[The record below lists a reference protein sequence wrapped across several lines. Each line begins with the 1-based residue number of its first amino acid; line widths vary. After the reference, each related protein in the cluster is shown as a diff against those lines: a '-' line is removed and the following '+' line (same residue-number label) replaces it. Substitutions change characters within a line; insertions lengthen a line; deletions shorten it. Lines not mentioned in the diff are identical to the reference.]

1 LKLFFG
7 HRNRGRH
14 GSHGGIGH
22 ALRHGFGGEGRSGR
36 GGSRKRLFD
45 GAALKLILLRL
56 IEQEPRHG
64 YDLIREIE
72 ELSGGVYVP
81 SPGVIYPTLTMLA
94 DMGLIAEAESDRS
107 RKSFAITAEGSAQ
120 LAGEH
125 DAVEALLAR
134 LTTLAAD
141 EGGANH
147 TPVLRALDNL
157 QNVLRNRLSQKET
170 ALSTIHDAAALIDD
184 AAQQIERL

>member
-1 LKLFFG
+1 M
-7 HRNRGRH
+7 
-14 GSHGGIGH
+14 
-22 ALRHGFGGEGRSGR
+22 
-36 GGSRKRLFD
+36 FD
-45 GAALKLILLRL
+45 GAALKLLLLSL

-72 ELSGGVYVP
+72 DLSGGVYVP

-94 DMGLIAEAESDRS
+94 DMGLIAEVEAEGS
-107 RKSFAITAEGSAQ
+107 RKSFAITAEGSAH

-125 DAVEALLAR
+125 DTVEALRAR
-134 LTTLAAD
+134 LANLATE